1 MNQSKSP
8 PIPTSSSSSL
18 GGSSCFGAYFLAGL
32 SSLTYFWASLTGA
45 GPEVKAS
52 SSATLNLL

>member
-18 GGSSCFGAYFLAGL
+18 GGYSCFGVYFLAGL
-32 SSLTYFWASLTGA
+32 SYLTYFWASLAGA
-45 GPEVKAS
+45 GAEVKAS
-52 SSATLNLL
+52 SSATLNLP